1 MDASGGA
8 GSRGAGSQG
17 APVDDVDHTDGVGGA
32 ESTDGR
38 EWRVAEL
45 AELSGTSVRNI
56 RVYQD
61 RGLLPPP
68 RRQGRIGLYDRHH
81 LDRLQLITRLLER
94 GYTFATIREL
104 LTAAASGHDLDEVL
118 GLEGTIAAP
127 FTQERPERVT
137 LAELRERI
145 GAEVEP
151 ALVARSVALGLLE
164 PEEGGRFTVPSPR
177 LLAAGIDLVRAGIP
191 LSFVLDLAELLRE
204 DMTRVAQQVMG
215 GVGAMLLAEVDL
227 DDSPQARE
235 RLADTLARL
244 RPHAQ
249 RTVDAML
256 TMAMDRE
263 SRRLLDQLAGR
274 IPPVPDRSPH

>member
-1 MDASGGA
+1 M
-8 GSRGAGSQG
+8 
-17 APVDDVDHTDGVGGA
+17 
-32 ESTDGR
+32 
-38 EWRVAEL
+38 AEL

-68 RRQGRIGLYDRHH
+68 RRQGRIGLYGQHH
-81 LDRLQLITRLLER
+81 LDRLRLVSRLLER

-104 LTAAASGHDLDEVL
+104 LNAATTGHDLDEVL

-127 FTQERPERVT
+127 YTQEHPERLT
-137 LAELRERI
+137 LAELRDRI
-145 GAEVEP
+145 GTEVEP
-151 ALVARSVALGLLE
+151 ALVERSIALGLIE
-164 PEEGGRFTVPSPR
+164 PYDGTLFTVPSPR

-191 LSFVLDLAELLRE
+191 LSFVLDLAEQLRE

-215 GVGAMLLAEVDL
+215 SVGAMLLAEVDL
-227 DDSPQARE
+227 DDSPQTRQ
-235 RLADTLARL
+235 RLADTMARL

-263 SRRLLDQLAGR
+263 SRRLLDQLGGR
-274 IPPVPDRSPH
+274 AATPSPDPSVR

>member
-1 MDASGGA
+1 
-8 GSRGAGSQG
+8 
-17 APVDDVDHTDGVGGA
+17 
-32 ESTDGR
+32 
-38 EWRVAEL
+38 VAEL

-68 RRQGRIGLYDRHH
+68 RRQGRIGLYGPLH
-81 LDRLQLITRLLER
+81 LERLRLIGRLLER

-104 LTAAASGHDLDEVL
+104 LHASASGHDLDEVL

-127 FTQERPERVT
+127 YTREPPERLT
-137 LAELRERI
+137 LAELRDRI
-145 GAEVEP
+145 GAEVDP
-151 ALVARSVALGLLE
+151 DLVQRSVALGLLE
-164 PEEGGRFTVPSPR
+164 PGDGEQFVVPSPR

-215 GVGAMLLAEVDL
+215 GVVSLLLADIDL
-227 DDSPQARE
+227 DDSPQTRR
-235 RLADTLARL
+235 RLADTVAGL

-263 SRRLLDQLAGR
+263 SRRLLDQLADRATPGATTT
-274 IPPVPDRSPH
+274 PTPVDRP